1 MNDRQPMGKVEARA
15 VRVTVEVTTNLPQET
30 TWNPLKE
37 DFEYSGKC
45 FCNISGVIDDCE
57 VELDFMMKGDFGGA
71 QSYVIPA
78 KHYFHGGGNQNI
90 PIKIRADFAEGRY
103 PDNGTVFEW
112 ILRGSY
118 FLRTSQGGDIESHK
132 GNVTIIGPKRDDF
145 PLDDGGNR
153 SEANED
159 EYHFI
164 YYITGIVFVLPFA
177 LLPVFVH
184 LRKRRK

>member
-90 PIKIRADFAEGRY
+90 PIKIRADFAEARCHIIAFGIAGADR
-103 PDNGTVFEW
+103 
-112 ILRGSY
+112 S
-118 FLRTSQGGDIESHK
+118 ESATPQDK
-132 GNVTIIGPKRDDF
+132 EKYQKIIGRGRLCRFDIIDF
-145 PLDDGGNR
+145 REVGGCSR
-153 SEANED
+153 LV
-159 EYHFI
+159 
-164 YYITGIVFVLPFA
+164 G
-177 LLPVFVH
+177 
-184 LRKRRK
+184 R